1 VSYLYTVVAVAFET
15 DIGARLVSNCPAAL
29 FVNGRRVLA
38 NTAAAGDSTL
48 GSVHLHAD
56 KNHILLKV
64 VGDSSAKIAFALGN
78 DDNIAADEFNN
89 DLAELVEGYKE
100 LLARADATEETP
112 AEARRLV
119 TFHYEDAE
127 AGAVSVVGSF
137 NGWSPEKHRLQ
148 KLANGSWELTCP
160 APGRGLAAIDQKKA
174 LIPDRAPKTATAKEP
189 SGGGQP
195 RLFRSTIFMI
205 ARRSLPVDTR
215 RSDHAPWRARP
226 TSPRASGVVECP
238 APHPGTPRRCR
249 ADRPR
254 PAVAGPT
261 CAVERIDGF
270 ARASSPRRRTTA
282 TRSNPTPASAD
293 SSM

>member
-1 VSYLYTVVAVAFET
+1 
-15 DIGARLVSNCPAAL
+15 
-29 FVNGRRVLA
+29 
-38 NTAAAGDSTL
+38 L

-137 NGWSPEKHRLQ
+137 NGWSPETHRLQ
-148 KLANGSWELTCP
+148 KLANGSWELTMSL
-160 APGRGLAAIDQKKA
+160 APGRYSYRFLIDQKKQVLDPSTA
-174 LIPDRAPKTATAKEP
+174 LTEPDGY
-189 SGGGQP
+189 GGKN
-195 RLFRSTIFMI
+195 S
-205 ARRSLPVDTR
+205 
-215 RSDHAPWRARP
+215 
-226 TSPRASGVVECP
+226 VVVVK
-238 APHPGTPRRCR
+238 R
-249 ADRPR
+249 
-254 PAVAGPT
+254 
-261 CAVERIDGF
+261 
-270 ARASSPRRRTTA
+270 
-282 TRSNPTPASAD
+282 
-293 SSM
+293 